1 MGILRDIKNYYFPIN
16 EPLMSGSTGTQKNNA
31 YSPNNYIAPVQFQ
44 RLKVDI
50 KSLNDGISEAE
61 LAFYPHRVK
70 LQRIYQDTI
79 RNGQVHSALQRCKD
93 LTLLKDFHIT
103 NGTTTDEKATE
114 LLKKEWFHNLL
125 NYCLDAKFFGYTLVG
140 LGEIIDNEFPKLQLI
155 KRWNVNPGT
164 YTMKPYLNSYVY
176 SLSGINFLDPSILD
190 SDGNSYYDWTIYVTT
205 PTETGASPCGYGLLY
220 KIAYYEILLRNNM
233 GFNATANERFGM
245 PIIWAKTTKTDEAGE
260 RSEFQSM
267 VNNIGAAGGIVTDPM
282 DEIEFIESAKGG
294 KGADMYG
301 NFDERM
307 NKMINKIIFGHAD
320 AMDSQTG
327 KLGGE
332 DAAKESIEAVENA
345 QNRWITSVVNTEIL
359 PKLINL
365 GFPIPI
371 GYKFEILN
379 NGEADEQ
386 RMREDNNNKLTSE
399 IVVNLKNAGYEV
411 DENYITERMGIPVVK
426 STIQTGLTE
435 NVKTKLKAL
444 YDSKGNK

>member
-1 MGILRDIKNYYFPIN
+1 
-16 EPLMSGSTGTQKNNA
+16 
-31 YSPNNYIAPVQFQ
+31 
-44 RLKVDI
+44 
-50 KSLNDGISEAE
+50 
-61 LAFYPHRVK
+61 
-70 LQRIYQDTI
+70 
-79 RNGQVHSALQRCKD
+79 
-93 LTLLKDFHIT
+93 
-103 NGTTTDEKATE
+103 
-114 LLKKEWFHNLL
+114 
-125 NYCLDAKFFGYTLVG
+125 
-140 LGEIIDNEFPKLQLI
+140 
-155 KRWNVNPGT
+155 
-164 YTMKPYLNSYVY
+164 
-176 SLSGINFLDPSILD
+176 
-190 SDGNSYYDWTIYVTT
+190 
-205 PTETGASPCGYGLLY
+205 
-220 KIAYYEILLRNNM
+220 
-233 GFNATANERFGM
+233 M

-379 NGEADEQ
+379 NGEVYEQ